1 LEEWS
6 VKISDGPPDDD
17 PADLD
22 AAVWAGVVPLTM
34 TPGQPLDAP
43 DLRVSVS
50 ASEVVAAITA
60 QARRSAPRR
69 PGWAS
74 PDLR

>member
-1 LEEWS
+1 LDEWS

-22 AAVWAGVVPLTM
+22 ADVWAGVVPLTM
-34 TPGQPLDAP
+34 TPGPPLDAP
-43 DLRVSVS
+43 DLRVCVS

-60 QARRSAPRR
+60 HAQRSAPSR
-69 PGWAS
+69 PGWA
-74 PDLR
+74 